1 MMKSTRHAFVLACSQ
16 ALLIGAVSAATYH
29 VDSIDGN
36 DARSGLS
43 PAEAWRSLE
52 KINAADVKPGDRVLF
67 RRGGLWR
74 GQLLAKCGD
83 KTARTYY
90 GAYGTGPK
98 PIIQG
103 SVDRSRPEDW
113 YELKPGLWS
122 TRRVTP
128 KVLGAACTREALLD
142 WNVLFMDGAEGRRSR
157 VKDPDGEYLRIVCTK
172 EPPRHAGHNIQC
184 WGPDL
189 TGHKATM
196 LLRFQVR
203 GDFARGMEV
212 MENRPGWAGFSK
224 GGVKIAEKPGKDGWR
239 EAEVQFKGMG
249 KTVGPNG
256 LLHMN
261 LGDVLKTGATLDL
274 RPIALEEVELDEKTV
289 IGCDVGNLL
298 LGNESA
304 WGVKKWSP
312 DKLRAELDYWYDP
325 ANDVVVVRLDRNPAE
340 AYGKV
345 ELCRT
350 MTLVSHGGRHDI
362 DFEAFTLRYTSG
374 FAFSGGGANRITVRN
389 CDMYFIGG
397 GLQFWR
403 DKHTPVRYGNG
414 IEYWSPARDCLVERC
429 RIWQVYD
436 AALTPQQSGSVNG
449 FDNIVFRDNVIWQAE
464 YAFEYWNGV
473 TNSHS
478 YGVVFEHNTCVDSG
492 YCWSHAQRP
501 DPNGAHMMFYGH
513 KSRMKDQ
520 AIRNNV
526 FCRSSDRGARYFTPF
541 WKTLLDLDYNLDW
554 EPLNVLSEYHGG
566 PESFRFGSGAEE
578 FRRYQSH
585 TGLEKHSLYAEPVF
599 ADPSK
604 RDYRLKPGTPGTGA
618 ASDGTDMGA
627 RNMPGLD
634 RDQSISDATGGK

>member
-1 MMKSTRHAFVLACSQ
+1 MTCKLRENVVPFTVALAAAFLAGS
-16 ALLIGAVSAATYH
+16 LFSATYH
-29 VDSIDGN
+29 VDSTDGD
-36 DARSGLS
+36 DARDGLS
-43 PAEAWRSLE
+43 PAAAWRSLD
-52 KINAADVKPGDRVLF
+52 KVNAADVKPGDRVLF

-74 GQLLAKCGD
+74 GRLDARSGSSE
-83 KTARTYY
+83 ARTYY

-103 SVDRSRPEDW
+103 SLDRSRPEDW
-113 YELKPGLWS
+113 YELKPGIWS
-122 TRRVTP
+122 TRRATP
-128 KVLGAACTREALLD
+128 RVKGPVCDREALLR
-142 WNVLFMDGAEGRRSR
+142 WSAGFMDGSQGSMAR
-157 VKDPDGEYLRIVCTK
+157 VKDPAGAFVRFSCVK
-172 EPPRHAGHNIQC
+172 EPPAHRGFNVQC
-184 WGPDL
+184 WGADL
-189 TGHKATM
+189 SGCAPT
-196 LLRFQVR
+196 LQLRFQVR
-203 GDFARGMEV
+203 GAFPDELNV
-212 MENRPGWAGFSK
+212 LENRPPWARRAK
-224 GGVKIAEKPGKDGWR
+224 GTVKFADRPDKDGWR
-239 EAEVQFKGMG
+239 EGTVLFQADGDRIGPTGCLHLYLGEVVRAGQAIDFR
-249 KTVGPNG
+249 P
-256 LLHMN
+256 L
-261 LGDVLKTGATLDL
+261 ALDAVEVDERL
-274 RPIALEEVELDEKTV
+274 R

-304 WGVKKWSP
+304 WGVKKWS
-312 DKLRAELDYWYDP
+312 LEALGRELDYWYDP
-325 ANDVVVVRLDRNPAE
+325 TSDAVVVKLDRNPAE

-350 MTLVSHGGRHDI
+350 MTLVPHGGRHDI
-362 DFEAFTLRYTSG
+362 TFEALTLRYTGG
-374 FAFSGGGANRITVRN
+374 FAFSGGGAANVTVRN

-397 GLQFWR
+397 GLQYWR
-403 DKHTPVRYGNG
+403 DKKTPVRYGNG
-414 IEYWSPARDCLVERC
+414 IEYWSPARNCLVERC

-513 KSRMKDQ
+513 KSQMRDQ

-541 WKTLLDLDYNLDW
+541 WKTQLDLDYNLDW
-554 EPLNVLSEYHGG
+554 EPLNTLSEYHGG
-566 PESFRFGSGAEE
+566 PESFRFGSGMEE
-578 FRRYQSH
+578 FRRYQSR
-585 TGLEKHSLYAEPVF
+585 TGLERHSLYAEPVF
-599 ADPSK
+599 VDPLK

-634 RDQSISDATGGK
+634 RDQSVL